1 MKITAALVW
10 VSLCVASGFA
20 LFSIAFAVEDLES
33 KLATINRDIERE
45 RESLHVLQAEWTYL
59 NRPDRIEDLA
69 RQLLPQ
75 LAPPVIEQIVSIDEI
90 PYPSEIP
97 PSAALPKTPV
107 ETTGLTT
114 GGTDGPAVVAPRRSS
129 LSRGLLSLGGQE

>member
-10 VSLCVASGFA
+10 VTLCVASGFA

-33 KLATINRDIERE
+33 ELAVINSNIERE
-45 RESLHVLQAEWTYL
+45 REAQHVLEAEWTYL

-75 LAPPVIEQIVSIDEI
+75 LAPPTIEQLVAMEDI
-90 PYPSEIP
+90 PFPSEIP
-97 PSAALPKTPV
+97 PSAALDVPLT

-114 GGTDGPAVVAPRRSS
+114 QGAGSPAVIAPRRSN
-129 LSRGLLSLGGQE
+129 LSAGVMSLGGQE

>member
-10 VSLCVASGFA
+10 VTLCVASGFA

-33 KLATINRDIERE
+33 ELAAINSDIERE
-45 RESLHVLQAEWTYL
+45 REALHVLEAEWTYL

-69 RQLLPQ
+69 NQLLPH
-75 LAPPVIEQIVSIDEI
+75 LAPPTIEQLVAMEDI

-97 PSAALPKTPV
+97 PSASLQFPFT
-107 ETTGLTT
+107 ETTGLTSH
-114 GGTDGPAVVAPRRSS
+114 GAEAPAVVAPRRST
-129 LSRGLLSLGGQE
+129 LSLGGQE

>member
-1 MKITAALVW
+1 MKVTAAIVW

-33 KLATINRDIERE
+33 ELAAINRNIERE

-69 RQLLPQ
+69 SQLLPHLNQPMVEQ
-75 LAPPVIEQIVSIDEI
+75 LVALDDI
-90 PYPSEIP
+90 PLPSAIP
-97 PSAALPKTPV
+97 PSAALATPPV

-114 GGTDGPAVVAPRRSS
+114 GGAEASGVIAPRRST
-129 LSRGLLSLGGQE
+129 LSLGGQE

>member
-10 VSLCVASGFA
+10 ISLCIASGFT

-45 RESLHVLQAEWTYL
+45 RESLHVLEAEWTYL

-69 RQLLPQ
+69 RQLLPHLGQPAVAQ
-75 LAPPVIEQIVSIDEI
+75 LVAMEDI
-90 PYPSEIP
+90 PLPSEIP
-97 PSAALPKTPV
+97 PSASLTIPPV

-114 GGTDGPAVVAPRRSS
+114 HGAEASVVVAPRRSD
-129 LSRGLLSLGGQE
+129 LRAGTLSLGGQE

>member
-10 VSLCVASGFA
+10 ISLCVASGFA

-33 KLATINRDIERE
+33 ELAAINSDIERE
-45 RESLHVLQAEWTYL
+45 RESLHVLNAEWTYL

-69 RQLLPQ
+69 RQLLPEF
-75 LAPPVIEQIVSIDEI
+75 APPGIEQLVAMEEI

-97 PSAALPKTPV
+97 PSAALQTPQT
-107 ETTGLTT
+107 ETTGLTAT
-114 GGTDGPAVVAPRRSS
+114 GAEAPTIVAPRRSN
-129 LSRGLLSLGGQE
+129 LSAGTLSLGGQE